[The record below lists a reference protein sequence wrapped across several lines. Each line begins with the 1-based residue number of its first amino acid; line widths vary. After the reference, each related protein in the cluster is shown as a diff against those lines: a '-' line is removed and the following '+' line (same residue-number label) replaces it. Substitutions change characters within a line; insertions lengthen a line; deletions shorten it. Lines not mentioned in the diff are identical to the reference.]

1 MFNEAKC
8 SCVDIFIVALDHT
21 FFGRP
26 ADGLFVCIGKV
37 FLLDQHPIPVEEV
50 MVGPPGEKTGASGT
64 CPASRPY
71 KGPG

>member
-1 MFNEAKC
+1 MCPAHLDEA
-8 SCVDIFIVALDHT
+8 LQH
-21 FFGRP
+21 RP
-26 ADGLFVCIGKV
+26 ADGLFVCIGEV

-64 CPASRPY
+64 RPASRPY